1 MVALGTIQFA
11 FTSEESNVS
20 RIASLCESV
29 AAQINLLLDNSICT
43 PVRTGL
49 DSFLLPQRLFV

>member
-29 AAQINLLLDNSICT
+29 AQINLLLDNSICT

>member
-11 FTSEESNVS
+11 FTSEESRVS

-43 PVRTGL
+43 
-49 DSFLLPQRLFV
+49 Q

>member
-11 FTSEESNVS
+11 FTSEESRVS

-29 AAQINLLLDNSICT
+29 RQINLLLDNSICT

>member
-11 FTSEESNVS
+11 FASEEISVS

-29 AAQINLLLDNSICT
+29 ATAN
-43 PVRTGL
+43 
-49 DSFLLPQRLFV
+49 

>member
-29 AAQINLLLDNSICT
+29 AAN
-43 PVRTGL
+43 
-49 DSFLLPQRLFV
+49 

>member
-29 AAQINLLLDNSICT
+29 ARKLT
-43 PVRTGL
+43 YY
-49 DSFLLPQRLFV
+49 